1 MAEEQSGQEKSEE
14 PTARRLAEARE
25 KGDIARSTEVPSAA
39 VLLAAIFTL
48 YLSGGGMLAAIM
60 DLLGHYLN
68 AAGQT
73 QLMISNVNSLAFDA
87 VARSFRVAGPLM
99 AVIVVTAVLSNLFQN
114 GPVFSTEKI
123 AADITRLDPIKGL
136 ANLFSKQMLAQTVK
150 SILKV
155 ALIGLIAFLEIKKA
169 MGHLLPLINQEPWPI
184 LMFMAHTAYLIFLK
198 SAILVAVLAA
208 VDYGFQ
214 RWQFMEKMKMTKQ
227 ELKDEARQT
236 EGDPYVKGRIR
247 SLQMEMA
254 RRRMME
260 EVPKADVIITNPT
273 HLAVALCYDAKVMS
287 APQVVAKGAGLIAAR
302 IKEIA
307 LENEVPIVED
317 KPLAQALFK
326 DVDIDGFV
334 PENLFHAVA
343 ELLAYVYSLSGR
355 GAA

>member
-1 MAEEQSGQEKSEE
+1 MAEEQSGQEKTEA
-14 PTARRLAEARE
+14 PTAKKLSEARK

-39 VLLAAIFTL
+39 VLLAALFTL
-48 YLSGGGMLAAIM
+48 YVSGDSMLQAIM
-60 DLLGHYLN
+60 DMLRHYLD

-73 QLMISNVNSLAFDA
+73 QLMISGINNLAFDA
-87 VARSFRVAGPLM
+87 VARSFRVVGPIM
-99 AVIVVTAVLSNLFQN
+99 AVIVVTAVLANLLQN

-136 ANLFSKQMLAQTVK
+136 GNLFSKQMLAQTIK

-155 ALIGLIAFLEIKKA
+155 FLIGLIAYHEVKKA
-169 MGHLLPLINQEPWPI
+169 MPALLPLMDQEPWPI
-184 LMFMAHTAYLIFLK
+184 LMFMARTAFWIFLK
-198 SAILVAVLAA
+198 SAILIAILAA
-208 VDYGFQ
+208 ADYGFQ

-247 SLQMEMA
+247 SLQMQMA

-260 EVPKADVIITNPT
+260 EVPKADVVITNPT
-273 HLAVALCYDAKVMS
+273 HLAVALQYKAKSMA
-287 APQVVAKGAGLIAAR
+287 APKVVAKGAGIIAAK
-302 IKEIA
+302 IKEVA

-317 KPLAQALFK
+317 KPLARALFK
-326 DVDIDGFV
+326 EVELDGFV
-334 PENLFHAVA
+334 PENLFQAVA
-343 ELLAYVYSLSGR
+343 EVLAYVYSLTGQ